1 MIDKEK
7 NSVKKV
13 LVIAYS
19 FPPVA
24 LDRSVRTLK
33 FVKYLPSFGWQP
45 FVLTVKNPLVP
56 SYDASLAGEIPSHVK
71 VFRTSSIEGNCW
83 RKRANEVPQAKK
95 KAPYCIN
102 AIKRIIERYLLLP
115 DSRIGWIPFA
125 IFNGLR
131 IVKEESIDVIYAS
144 GEPFSSFISAAIIKK
159 ITRRPLVLDFRDDW
173 VGFNTGFRQKG
184 PWANFWEGILEGFVL
199 RNADAVVT
207 VNEAIK
213 GDIQKRHNNI
223 CKNNKLFC
231 INNGFDSE
239 DFKSIKEPIDKEG
252 GRFCVVYA
260 GSLYPRRTSEYFLSA
275 LKLILQENPGLKEQI
290 KVIFAGN
297 ICPENALF
305 MDQPIFKG
313 IVENTGFLEHQ
324 NVLSLLKSAH
334 LLLLIEDQISI
345 SNRVLTGKIFEYL
358 AAEKPVFAL
367 VNEGLLKDMVISFSA
382 GKVAGSCNI
391 EEIKRCLLSFIDEF
405 RRNRRL
411 DYHPDRELIK
421 PFERKEQARLLSE
434 IMRDLRKDETF

>member
-1 MIDKEK
+1 M
-7 NSVKKV
+7 KKV

-33 FVKYLPSFGWQP
+33 FVKYLPSFRWQP
-45 FVLTVKNPLVP
+45 FILTVKNPLVP
-56 SYDASLAGEIPSHVK
+56 SYDASLTEEIPSHVK

-83 RKRANEVPQAKK
+83 RKRANNIPQAKK
-95 KAPYCIN
+95 KASFCIN

-173 VGFNTGFRQKG
+173 VGFNTSFRQKG
-184 PWANFWEGILEGFVL
+184 SWANFWEKLLEGFVL

-213 GDIQKRHNNI
+213 GDIQKRHYNI
-223 CKNNKLFC
+223 CKRNNKLFC

-239 DFKSIKEPIDKEG
+239 DFKSVKEPIDNEN
-252 GRFCVVYA
+252 GRFCIVYT

-275 LKLILQENPGLKEQI
+275 LKLILQENPELKAQI
-290 KVIFAGN
+290 KIIFAGN
-297 ICPENALF
+297 ICPENTSF
-305 MDQPIFKG
+305 MDQPVFKG
-313 IVENTGFLEHQ
+313 VVENRGFLEHREA
-324 NVLSLLKSAH
+324 LSLLKSAH
-334 LLLLIEDQISI
+334 LLLLIEDQLNI

-367 VNEGLLKDMVISFSA
+367 VNEGLLKDMVISLSA
-382 GKVAGSCNI
+382 GKVAGSYNI
-391 EEIKRCLLSFIDEF
+391 EEIKNCLLSFIDEF

-411 DYHPDRELIK
+411 DYQPNRELIK
-421 PFERKEQARLLSE
+421 PFERKEQTRLLSE
-434 IMRDLRKDETF
+434 IMSDLRKDENF